1 MDFVSSPDHQ
11 RWFRIDL
18 HIHTPAS
25 EDYAES
31 DATFLDIL
39 HEAERR
45 GLDIVALTDHNTVAG
60 YERMQRD
67 VDFLQ
72 QLVRSNR
79 ATPDEQRQLAEF
91 QRLLQRLCVLPGFEF
106 TSHYGA
112 HVLGVFAPSTPI
124 GLIEATLLQLGVPAE
139 KLKAGTTS
147 LPNTKHVTDAYEV
160 IAKAGGI
167 VVAAHVNGPAGVVY
181 ETLRMNTSGQARV
194 AATQSPFV
202 HALEFVNFYTDH
214 GTFTSPSFF
223 NGKTEHYER
232 PMFCIQSS
240 DAHRVRRA
248 PSGTD
253 ATHKHGVG
261 DRYFEALLPE
271 PSFEALQA
279 LFQTQAFERVRVP
292 KRDQK
297 QWEVDQLRFGQETDR
312 QVLRGQTDN
321 IGLLVHDIA
330 ALGNVGGGTLV
341 VGANEP
347 VPGRVE
353 GVANPH
359 QLATQL
365 RAAVEHDI
373 DPAPVLSLELLRYE
387 GRDVMRIEVSAADVP
402 PYVTRDGVI
411 YMRRDAQT
419 VPANRGEIIQLARR
433 ALVGG
438 ATSPLD
444 NGADLDLPRSG
455 VEVVGAERRNGEWLY
470 EIRDLRTTVGVSREH
485 AQGLWQYAVSRHED
499 VREKRV
505 DVYAQVR
512 WVGRLG
518 LLRAYQQGGRVK
530 YDLVHRDANGVID
543 HIFYG
548 VSDWGLSDAWSAVVT
563 SVPAVEQDG
572 VPPADQQEDEPVV
585 LEAATPVDEH
595 AAGSLPVGDAP
606 GFGGRRWRWY
616 GRGGIWRIRRAADGM
631 PRFDLALRTNGAPPQ
646 EHFDVPRERLND
658 KWLRFIRV
666 MPPRTGIEVVND
678 TQDEAG
684 NRLVT
689 FRDLRTG
696 EISAPWHAEDLKEG
710 SVREYAARMHSV
722 DVSLDEGMV
731 RWWGN
736 IGYLRP
742 MRSQV
747 DLVYRDEHGVDHVYY
762 AARRE
767 ELRDQWAELLVH
779 WEADANINNRSN
791 SMERPDAAYRSGE
804 RSDAATTARARTG
817 APGWNRMPHAPPS
830 MLGVDAHRERH
841 GRNGA
846 ALEQRWTADASPADQ
861 EDVAQPINDPR

>member
-1 MDFVSSPDHQ
+1 MDSVSQSDQ
-11 RWFRIDL
+11 KRWFRIDL

-25 EDYAES
+25 EDYAEP

-45 GLDIVALTDHNTVAG
+45 SLDIIALTDHNTVAG
-60 YERMQRD
+60 YERMQRE
-67 VDFLQ
+67 VEFLE
-72 QLVRSNR
+72 QLVRSHR
-79 ATPDEQRQLAEF
+79 ATPDEQKQLAEYK
-91 QRLLQRLCVLPGFEF
+91 RLLNSLCVLPGFEF

-112 HVLGVFAPSTPI
+112 HVLGIFAPNTPI

-139 KLKAGTTS
+139 KLKDGTTS
-147 LPNTKHVTDAYEV
+147 LPNTKHVTDAYEIISKV
-160 IAKAGGI
+160 GGI
-167 VVAAHVNGPAGVVY
+167 VIAAHVNGPAGVVF
-181 ETLRMNTSGQARV
+181 ETLRMGTSGQARV
-194 AATQSPFV
+194 AATQSPFL

-232 PMFCIQSS
+232 PMFCIQGS

-261 DRYFEALLPE
+261 DRYFEALLPQ
-271 PSFEALQA
+271 PTFEALQR
-279 LFQTQAFERVRVP
+279 LFKTEAFDFVRVP

-312 QVLRGQTDN
+312 QVLRRQTAEIAD
-321 IGLLVHDIA
+321 LVSDVA
-330 ALGNVGGGTLV
+330 ALCNIGGGTLII
-341 VGANEP
+341 GANEAEE
-347 VPGRVE
+347 GCVE
-353 GVANPH
+353 GVAQPH

-365 RAAVEHDI
+365 RTAVEQVLE
-373 DPAPVLSLELLRYE
+373 PTPVLSLELLNYE
-387 GRDVMRIEVSAADVP
+387 GCDVMRIEVSAPDLP
-402 PYVTRDGVI
+402 PYVTRDGMI
-411 YMRRDAQT
+411 YIRRDAQT
-419 VPANRGEIIQLARR
+419 VHANRGEIIQLARR
-433 ALVGG
+433 ALASG

-444 NGADLDLPRSG
+444 NGQDLDLPRSG
-455 VEVVGAERRNGEWLY
+455 VEIVGVERRNGEWLY

-485 AQGLWQYAVSRHED
+485 AQGLWHYAISRHED
-499 VREKRV
+499 IREKRV

-548 VSDWGLSDAWSAVVT
+548 VSDWGLSEAWSAAVN
-563 SVPAVEQDG
+563 SVPSD
-572 VPPADQQEDEPVV
+572 DQEPV
-585 LEAATPVDEH
+585 TPVDLQENV
-595 AAGSLPVGDAP
+595 ALSLITDLCTTDPGSPAP
-606 GFGGRRWRWY
+606 LSNDDQNFGGYRWRWHS
-616 GRGGIWRIRRAADGM
+616 RGGLWRIRRDYGGA
-631 PRFDLALRTNGAPPQ
+631 PRFDLVWRMDNGSLQ
-646 EHFDVPRERLND
+646 EHFDVPRDKLSD

-666 MPPRTGIEVVND
+666 VPPRTGIEVVSD
-678 TQDEAG
+678 AYDEQG
-684 NRLVT
+684 NRTVT

-696 EISAPWHAEDLKEG
+696 EISAPWRVEDLKEG
-710 SVREYAARMHSV
+710 SVREYAARMHHQ
-722 DVSLDEGMV
+722 DMPLDENAV

-747 DLVYRDEHGVDHVYY
+747 DLVYRDENGIDHVYY

-767 ELRDQWAELLVH
+767 ELRDQWAELLAL
-779 WEADANINNRSN
+779 WEV
-791 SMERPDAAYRSGE
+791 DAAMARDQRANSIE
-804 RSDAATTARARTG
+804 RVDRPEQAAGRNPGVSFTG
-817 APGWNRMPHAPPS
+817 SRVASSPPS
-830 MLGVDAHRERH
+830 APTMLSIDAHRE
-841 GRNGA
+841 
-846 ALEQRWTADASPADQ
+846 
-861 EDVAQPINDPR
+861 